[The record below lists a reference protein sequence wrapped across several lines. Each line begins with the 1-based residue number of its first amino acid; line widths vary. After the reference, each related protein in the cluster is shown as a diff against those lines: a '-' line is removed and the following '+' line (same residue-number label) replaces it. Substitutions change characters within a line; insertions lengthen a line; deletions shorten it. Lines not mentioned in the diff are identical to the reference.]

1 MGLRLLGHIIF
12 GFTIGYVFSD
22 VGDDASKVL
31 SNISLLI
38 AFLMFIIFA
47 NAMTVILTDT
57 FLSFSVPMEMA
68 VFVREHKSNY
78 YSVSAYYFS
87 KLVADFPWM
96 ISGVTA
102 FQLLMYYLSGQPL
115 ETDRIIMFWGI
126 CALFGWLSQVYG
138 LIAGCL
144 FPIEVSPFIVPASII
159 PALLFSGFF
168 IRYNEL
174 MDFFKP
180 LTLISY
186 FRYGFEGLVQAT
198 YGHNRPELGCAEIFC
213 YYRKTSKVL
222 EALHMVPNRYW
233 TDVLGLSIWIVFLHV
248 VLYFSLRFRLRWNR

>member
-1 MGLRLLGHIIF
+1 
-12 GFTIGYVFSD
+12 
-22 VGDDASKVL
+22 
-31 SNISLLI
+31 
-38 AFLMFIIFA
+38 
-47 NAMTVILTDT
+47 
-57 FLSFSVPMEMA
+57 MA

-78 YSVSAYYFS
+78 YSVSAYFFS

-96 ISGVTA
+96 LSGVTA
-102 FQLLMYYLSGQPL
+102 FQLLMYYLSGQL
-115 ETDRIIMFWGI
+115 NETDRVVMFWGI

-138 LIAGCL
+138 LIAGAL

-174 MDFFKP
+174 QDMFKP

-198 YGHNRPELGCAEIFC
+198 YGHNRTELGCEEIFC
-213 YYRKTSKVL
+213 YYRKTSKIL
-222 EALHMVPNRYW
+222 EALHMEPNRYW
-233 TDVLGLSIWIVFLHV
+233 VDVAGLAIWIAFLHV
-248 VLYFSLRFRLRWNR
+248 VLYLSLRLRLRWNR